1 MGTTEILNREGR
13 QQTAEAQNAAP
24 SSASASHLALV
35 IGEDRYLVDLAEAG
49 EIVPMPPAILPV
61 PLTHE
66 WFMGVVNVRGTLFT
80 VVDFSRFMGG
90 RSTPLTKESRLV
102 TISPSLQFNT
112 TLVVSRM
119 AGLRSIATMT
129 PVNDSL
135 ADDKPWMGQQF
146 KDAEGQTWRH
156 LSLSKLVSS
165 SAFLMVGR

>member
-1 MGTTEILNREGR
+1 MGVTEMQHRDAS
-13 QQTAEAQNAAP
+13 QPAEAKKTVP
-24 SSASASHLALV
+24 SSSSVSHLALV
-35 IGEDRYLVDLAEAG
+35 IGEERYLVDLAEAG

-61 PLTHE
+61 PLTHD

-90 RSTPLTKESRLV
+90 RATPLSKESRLV

-119 AGLRSIATMT
+119 AGLRSLATMT
-129 PVNDSL
+129 PENDKS
-135 ADDKPWMGQQF
+135 ADDKPWMGQPF
-146 KDAEGQTWRH
+146 KDAEGHVWRR

>member
-1 MGTTEILNREGR
+1 MGATEVLNREDKASAGGAA
-13 QQTAEAQNAAP
+13 TAS
-24 SSASASHLALV
+24 SSAGSSHLALI
-35 IGEDRYLVDLAEAG
+35 IGEERYLVELAEAG

-61 PLTHE
+61 PLTHD

-90 RSTPLTKESRLV
+90 RSTPLSKESRLV

-119 AGLRSIATMT
+119 AGLRNIASMT
-129 PVNDSL
+129 PENDTL
-135 ADDKPWMGQQF
+135 ADDKPWMGQRF
-146 KDAEGQTWRH
+146 KDVEGHVWRH